1 MGRGSYRMPSVI
13 ASHARQRFAGMSLI
27 WDLIQHGQI
36 SGTKR
41 RAESLEQRV
50 AELEDDLR
58 LTNETLMQLLQAMEQ
73 RFGEDLDGDGHVGRP
88 RTR

>member
-1 MGRGSYRMPSVI
+1 
-13 ASHARQRFAGMSLI
+13 MSLF

-36 SGTKR
+36 SSTNR

-50 AELEDDLR
+50 ADLETDLR

-73 RFGEDLDGDGHVGRP
+73 HFGEDLDGDGHIGPP
-88 RTR
+88 RAR